1 VTAERLSVRIHRD
14 EWPLVVL
21 MFLYFFGVITTFW
34 ILKPIKKGLF
44 VGFYSQLGE
53 SFELLGWQ
61 MSGPQAELIA
71 KIGNLLV
78 VFAAV
83 VVFTWLARSLRR
95 EQLTYVFGAFTLLI
109 LVLYMFL
116 LPVAGEVTVW
126 SFYIF
131 GDLYNSLM
139 VATFFAFLND
149 SVRPRDA
156 RRLYGPIIL
165 GGVVGGAIGS
175 IFVRAEIDHFA
186 PATWVLICA
195 AITIGVILVAGA
207 A

>member
-116 LPVAGEVTVW
+116 LPVAG
-126 SFYIF
+126 
-131 GDLYNSLM
+131 
-139 VATFFAFLND
+139 
-149 SVRPRDA
+149 
-156 RRLYGPIIL
+156 
-165 GGVVGGAIGS
+165 
-175 IFVRAEIDHFA
+175 
-186 PATWVLICA
+186 
-195 AITIGVILVAGA
+195 
-207 A
+207 